1 MREAWKGTMST
12 NLENPLAAQHALS
25 QSETT
30 AAEPHTDR
38 FSTTSPLLWSCIG
51 LLTALGCLGLS
62 REIHYLW
69 IIWTMDPLRSIG
81 MLIPPASL
89 LLTLRVWRQNGWAM
103 RGTWW
108 GLPLL
113 ASSFAVSVLRSS
125 IVIQGLA
132 GNGGFNPIPA
142 AIPIF
147 LYGCGTLLLLAGPQ
161 TVRKAWFPLGLL
173 LLCQPV
179 PSVFNLLDFPLQH
192 AAANT
197 ARSFATLIGFAPST
211 PQLRLMFSPRFGMF
225 IAPGCDGIR
234 GAVTLGYVALLLGY
248 IKRVSLLRWMA
259 YVAGAVLLGYL
270 FNFTRLCVLVLYYRM
285 ALGHPAL
292 EGAAKWADYC
302 IGSSLFLF
310 ATLLALRLL
319 RDLKGSSTSEAD
331 SANAASSARPMAR
344 MQSPVLKCA
353 AFAVVV
359 GLALALP
366 GSALRDHAQH
376 LTLQVSYA
384 DRMPKTIGNYA
395 LTRTWYEQVDGITVV
410 QAGAYSLRG
419 GDEIILAIW
428 VSPNGNVHNANDC
441 LITRGLQPTSLSSH
455 PFTVA
460 QGKTVDFRTGFYND
474 GITDTVVA
482 NAVCALSSCVQ
493 FTPGILGSKFD
504 FGYMAFEQQK
514 VHPVSFMVRI
524 DRLASEA
531 PESNVHT
538 LLTTELQQFLV
549 GLDASQLSQSFQ

>member
-1 MREAWKGTMST
+1 MST
-12 NLENPLAAQHALS
+12 NQEDPISAPHALS
-25 QSETT
+25 QSETS
-30 AAEPHTDR
+30 AAEPHTDCI
-38 FSTTSPLLWSCIG
+38 STTSPLLWWCIA
-51 LLTALGCLGLS
+51 LLTALGCLGFS
-62 REIHYLW
+62 REIHSLW
-69 IIWTMDPLRSIG
+69 IVWTTDPLRSIG
-81 MLIPPASL
+81 ILIPPVSL
-89 LLTLRVWRQNGWAM
+89 LLTLRVWRQSGWEM

-125 IVIQGLA
+125 IVIWVVA
-132 GNGGFNPIPA
+132 SNGILDSIPV

-147 LYGCGTLLLLAGPQ
+147 LYGCGAMLLLAGPR

-179 PSVFNLLDFPLQH
+179 PSAFSLLDFPLQQ

-211 PQLRLMFSPRFGMF
+211 PQLRLMFSPSFGMF

-234 GAVTLGYVALLLGY
+234 GAVTMGYVALLLGY
-248 IKRVSLLRWMA
+248 MKRVSLRRWMA

-292 EGAAKWADYC
+292 ESAAKWADYC

-319 RDLKGSSTSEAD
+319 RGSKGAGTPQAV
-331 SANAASSARPMAR
+331 SAIAASSARSMAR

-353 AFAVVV
+353 AFAAVV

-376 LTLQVSYA
+376 AALQVSYA
-384 DRMPKTIGNYA
+384 DRMPKTIGDYA
-395 LTRTWYEQVDGITVV
+395 LTRTWYEQIDGTTMV
-410 QAGAYSLRG
+410 QAGAYSLPG
-419 GDEIILAIW
+419 ADEIILAIW
-428 VSPNGNVHNANDC
+428 VSPSGGFHNANDC
-441 LITRGLQPTSLSSH
+441 LILRGLRPTSQSSY
-455 PFTVA
+455 PFTMA
-460 QGKTVDFRTGFYND
+460 HGKTVDFRTGFYND
-474 GITDTVVA
+474 GITDTIVA
-482 NAVCALSSCVQ
+482 NTACDLSSCMQ
-493 FTPGILGSKFD
+493 FTPGILGSRFE
-504 FGYMAFEQQK
+504 FEYMAFERQK
-514 VHPVSFMVRI
+514 AHPVSFMVRI
-524 DRLASEA
+524 DKLASEA
-531 PESNVHT
+531 PESNVHA
-538 LLTTELQQFLV
+538 LLTTELQRFLA
-549 GLDASQLSQSFQ
+549 GLDTSQLSQSFQ